1 MGGRMVARGIGVV
14 VLMTAV
20 LASAQQAPG
29 PGPKYPPCHLKAC
42 DQDLGHDAGHAATKN
57 GCTKFCVDGTL
68 RISPS
73 PIEACENDYISQFHI
88 VLENGTLDAG
98 GNDIAGHDGWMDW
111 DDGTSASPIFATG
124 AGFDQKLAH
133 TYTVARTY
141 YPSAY
146 YAEKYK
152 YTGDGTCS
160 YGCRVQQSS
169 VVIVYAKGSAEC
181 STGKF
186 KPTAASRQHRLE
198 ELNKY
203 HARLRELSK

>member
-1 MGGRMVARGIGVV
+1 MGGRMVSRGIWVV
-14 VLMTAV
+14 VLTTAV

-98 GNDIAGHDGWMDW
+98 GNDITGHEGWMDW

-124 AGFDQKLAH
+124 AGFDRKLCAH
-133 TYTVARTY
+133 LYRGANVLSIGILRGEVQI
-141 YPSAY
+141 S
-146 YAEKYK
+146 
-152 YTGDGTCS
+152 GDGTCS

-186 KPTAASRQHRLE
+186 KPR
-198 ELNKY
+198 
-203 HARLRELSK
+203 RLRGNTGWKN